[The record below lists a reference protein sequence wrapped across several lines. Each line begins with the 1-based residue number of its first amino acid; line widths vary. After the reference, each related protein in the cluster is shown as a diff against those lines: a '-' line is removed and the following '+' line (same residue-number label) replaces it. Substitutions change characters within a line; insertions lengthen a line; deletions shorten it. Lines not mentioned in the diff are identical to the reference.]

1 MHKDPWDRQG
11 VIVADHWSEGGGYEI
26 FKHEEKFYLY
36 EIPQYG
42 GDPWDSGIFDTLEDA
57 IKEGKTFT

>member
-1 MHKDPWDRQG
+1 MRKDPWDRQG
-11 VIVADHWSEGGGYEI
+11 VIVADRWSEGGGYEI
-26 FKHEEKFYLY
+26 FQHEGKFYLY

-57 IKEGKTFT
+57 IKEGNTFT